1 MTAQSFTPSEAQFS
15 ISKVKLKKDGV
26 VDLHYEVTET
36 VGQETYTNKY
46 HLESAKD
53 VHPDMRQLFKSLNTI
68 VARIFKFTS
77 FQSVVSAPDFK
88 ATAKQREAAD
98 TYADEVTKGVH
109 VSGLSYSG
117 TGDNVKVVLT
127 ALYTV
132 ANNQKVAINTPAIR
146 IEGESWG
153 FEEELADI
161 ASQIEGEVYQFL
173 FHGKKAQLEIFG
185 QGDTDKDEDIFGSLF
200 SGSEDKETEGDE

>member
-1 MTAQSFTPSEAQFS
+1 MTAQSFTPSEGQFS

-26 VDLHYEVTET
+26 IDLHYEVTET
-36 VGQETYTNKY
+36 VGQESYTNKY

-53 VHPDMRQLFKSLNTI
+53 VHPDMRELFKNLKPI
-68 VARIFKFTS
+68 VSRIFKLTS

-88 ATAKQREAAD
+88 ATAKQKEAAD
-98 TYADEVTKGVH
+98 SYADEVTNGVH
-109 VSGLSYSG
+109 VTGLSYGG

-146 IEGESWG
+146 VEGESWG
-153 FEEELADI
+153 FEEQLQEIVA
-161 ASQIEGEVYQFL
+161 AVEKEVYQFL
-173 FHGKKAQLEIFG
+173 YEGKKAQLEIFG
-185 QGDTDKDEDIFGSLF
+185 QDDDEHVFGALF
-200 SGSEDKETEGDE
+200 SGSEDNETEEDD